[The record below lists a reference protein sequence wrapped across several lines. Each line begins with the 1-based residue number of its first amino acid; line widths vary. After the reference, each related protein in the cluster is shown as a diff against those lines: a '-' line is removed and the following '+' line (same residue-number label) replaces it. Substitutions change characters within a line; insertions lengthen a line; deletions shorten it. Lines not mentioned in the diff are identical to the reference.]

1 MIGRFLGFATDT
13 ASNVLNLFG
22 RSDIQQA
29 SVERTAAYFGAVN
42 EAGDEVMEAR
52 PTDACW
58 LLNRDGTY
66 SYVVDGI
73 IHRSNVSADD
83 LLAEFSFAPKTSA
96 ASNPPGASDA
106 GPEQVPPLQPA
117 PGLPDPS
124 CTIASAP
131 CAVHGE
137 GSGVD
142 SDIPPSATPE
152 QPVSDGP
159 PYSIGRDFNLG
170 MRHDYHCEWYRDGD
184 WPCRCADRLPTYV
197 DTTTSVTVST
207 AATPDLNGDPEIE
220 LSLLR
225 CEIDAALRRLG
236 RYREM
241 YGPLP
246 E

>member
-29 SVERTAAYFGAVN
+29 SVERTAAYFGAVD
-42 EAGDEVMEAR
+42 EAADEVVEPVEQCSRR
-52 PTDACW
+52 PSIGGMPVVSNDTIPVGGGVAFSSSV
-58 LLNRDGTY
+58 LN
-66 SYVVDGI
+66 
-73 IHRSNVSADD
+73 
-83 LLAEFSFAPKTSA
+83 TSA
-96 ASNPPGASDA
+96 ASNPPGASDV

-124 CTIASAP
+124 CTPASASVR
-131 CAVHGE
+131 AVPGE

-152 QPVSDGP
+152 RPLVLCPMGGECPRDCDRSSMGCIGIYGP
-159 PYSIGRDFNLG
+159 PSEHLEALERNRR
-170 MRHDYHCEWYRDGD
+170 M
-184 WPCRCADRLPTYV
+184 PT
-197 DTTTSVTVST
+197 TP
-207 AATPDLNGDPEIE
+207 ATPDLNGDPEIE